1 MTETQAPPPQQWL
14 DLLPAWVAVATLL
27 CLPVTV
33 YGLWRIAARVRAGG
47 GLPLPDGRAFPAS
60 RIPMPFGLLLF
71 GAMYLTTVL
80 IGLVYANLA
89 AIDPYFISLTELRER
104 LATVLKAYFGVARS

>member
-1 MTETQAPPPQQWL
+1 MGMTETQAPPPQQWL

-33 YGLWRIAARVRAGG
+33 YGLWRIAVRVRAGG

-60 RIPMPFGLLLF
+60 RWPRTRVEP
-71 GAMYLTTVL
+71 
-80 IGLVYANLA
+80 ANCL
-89 AIDPYFISLTELRER
+89 YTRR
-104 LATVLKAYFGVARS
+104 RVR